1 MYINVCI
8 LKNFPIDRIFNKNKE
23 ISSESIFKI
32 FLINKKISL
41 CKNIIEIKIMCWRIW
56 KIILILLWIV

>member
-41 CKNIIEIKIMCWRIW
+41 CKNIIEIKIMC
-56 KIILILLWIV
+56 